1 MRGEIERMNERRE
14 GFGEEYPRGDLMQ
27 GLMLVTFLA
36 IWGLDSFVFKV
47 TLYGG
52 VIQPPVRLVMATLL
66 FLGAVPLGLGSH
78 RLVFDEPPEEPKVIE
93 EGVFGVVRHPLY
105 LSIMLIYLGLVTATG
120 SLASLILLVGVFI
133 VYDRLAEYE
142 EEALISIFKDEYEGY
157 RGRVPK
163 WVPFLKN

>member
-1 MRGEIERMNERRE
+1 MNERRE

-27 GLMLVTFLA
+27 GLMLVIFLA

-52 VIQPPVRLVMATLL
+52 VIRPPVRLVIATLL
-66 FLGAVPLGLGSH
+66 FLGAVPLGLDSH
-78 RLVFDEPPEEPKVIE
+78 RLVFDAPPEEPKVID
-93 EGVFGVVRHPLY
+93 EGVFGVVRHPMY

-120 SLASLILLVGVFI
+120 SLASLILVVGVFI
-133 VYDRLAEYE
+133 IYDRLADYE
-142 EEALISIFKDEYEGY
+142 EEVLISIFKDEYEVY
-157 RGRVPK
+157 RERVPK